1 MEILYFKR
9 VLVNFG
15 RNIHVWGWVV
25 TENTTHF
32 TILESSEV
40 SVPDRLRG
48 YTKHPLQLLHPVYV
62 HSTSKQQ
69 ENDQEMVK

>member
-1 MEILYFKR
+1 MEILCFKR
-9 VLVNFG
+9 FSVNFG

-32 TILESSEV
+32 TIFESSEV

-48 YTKHPLQLLHPVYV
+48 YAKHPLQLLHPVCV
-62 HSTSKQQ
+62 HSNSKLQ
-69 ENDQEMVK
+69 ENDQELVK